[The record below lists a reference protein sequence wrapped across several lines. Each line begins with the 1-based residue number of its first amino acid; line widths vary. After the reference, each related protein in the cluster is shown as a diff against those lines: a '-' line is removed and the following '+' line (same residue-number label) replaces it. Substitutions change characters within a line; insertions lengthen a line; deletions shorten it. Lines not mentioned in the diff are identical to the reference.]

1 MRIFKLARHMKYSKV
16 LYFGISFL
24 FFSIYANALF
34 TSANTRPTA
43 DAGADRT
50 FNVGEEI
57 RLQGSGTD
65 LDKDP
70 LTFAWAIVFKPAGSK
85 TILPNNNIPNPSF
98 IPDLEGDYM
107 FNLKV
112 NDGQVNS
119 LPDTVLFTTKTL
131 SPENN
136 KPTADAGADRTVNAG
151 EDVELQGLGLDL
163 DKDTITFKWLILSK
177 PENSKA
183 SLSNQTAQ
191 NPKFTPDI
199 AGFYAVQLVT
209 NDGKENSEPDA
220 VIISVAESSGECID
234 GTCDLNAKQL

>member
-107 FNLKV
+107 FNLKFPPFSWMEKI
-112 NDGQVNS
+112 GHETQTRMQ
-119 LPDTVLFTTKTL
+119 LPW
-131 SPENN
+131 
-136 KPTADAGADRTVNAG
+136 G
-151 EDVELQGLGLDL
+151 
-163 DKDTITFKWLILSK
+163 
-177 PENSKA
+177 
-183 SLSNQTAQ
+183 
-191 NPKFTPDI
+191 
-199 AGFYAVQLVT
+199 LVT
-209 NDGKENSEPDA
+209 QVVTVGLL
-220 VIISVAESSGECID
+220 VIFAQGGLSSFGQ
-234 GTCDLNAKQL
+234 TFAANF